1 MKNVVLSGTSSAS
14 DGTESP
20 EAVYRRR
27 QTERQDALNLAEREG
42 ERLGNARLGL
52 AVLALVLIL
61 LPLFVKTGEAW
72 WGLLP
77 VVALFIGLGKVQDRV
92 FDRKRRLEGA
102 LGFYRDGLARFEERW
117 RELPDDGEDLGER
130 HRADVHYVDD
140 LDLFGSA
147 SVYQLFSRATT
158 SLGRRTLGRWLV
170 TAERSDEVSARQAA
184 VLELMP
190 LLDFREALVTA
201 SAGESGAHLDDERL
215 LHWAEAS
222 AVIPFAP
229 GLRFLG
235 IFQPAVLLIS
245 GGFFLFGG
253 HPAPLVIA
261 AIAQGLTLILTRN
274 ISGERAD
281 VLSGPERVLNRYA
294 QMIATVEGQ
303 SFTSRRLIELRD
315 RLVSNGH
322 SASKRIRALHWL
334 VDLLDARL
342 NMFFALTIGPA
353 LLWNLNLVLRA
364 EDWRRRAGPQLR
376 RWLEVL
382 AEFEALS
389 SLAAVGYERPDYC
402 MPTLKDGPLM
412 FEAEHLAHPLIDR
425 SVVVANDLTLAGP
438 SSVLLLSG
446 SNMSGKSTLLRA
458 VGVNIVLAQA
468 GAPVAARRFAISS
481 IEPMTSVRIV
491 DSLAKGT
498 SHFYAEIQRL
508 KLIVDAVRSPGRRV
522 LYLLDEVLHGT
533 NSRERYIG
541 AVAVIRWLSKA
552 GAVGIVTTHDLAL
565 VKLEDELG
573 KARVRNCHLSDDV
586 DGEKIRFD
594 YRLREGPVVST
605 NALRLMR
612 SIGMDLDFDSIV
624 SRAPEAQ
631 VPGD

>member
-1 MKNVVLSGTSSAS
+1 MKHAVSSGAAPASSTA
-14 DGTESP
+14 SP
-20 EAVYRRR
+20 EVIYRQRLADR
-27 QTERQDALNLAEREG
+27 QAALNLAERQG
-42 ERLGNARLGL
+42 EWLGNARLGL
-52 AVLALVLIL
+52 ALVALVLIL

-77 VVALFIGLGKVQDRV
+77 VVSLFIGLGKFQDRV
-92 FDRKRRLEGA
+92 FDRTRRLEGS

-117 RELPDDGEDLGER
+117 RELPDDGEDLGVLQ
-130 HRADVHYVDD
+130 RAKVHYADD
-140 LDLFGSA
+140 LDLFGPA

-170 TAERSDEVSARQAA
+170 TAESREEIGARQAA
-184 VLELMP
+184 VLELIP
-190 LLDFREALVTA
+190 ALDFREALVTA
-201 SAGESGAHLDDERL
+201 SAGESGARLDDERL

-222 AVIPFAP
+222 EVIPFSP

-245 GGFFLFGG
+245 GGFFLLGG
-253 HPAPLVIA
+253 HPAPLAVA
-261 AIAQGLTLILTRN
+261 AIAQGLTLILTRT

-294 QMIATVEGQ
+294 QMIATVEGRN
-303 SFTSRRLIELRD
+303 FTSPRLVELRS

-322 SASKRIRALHWL
+322 SASKSIRSLHWL

-364 EDWRRRAGPQLR
+364 EDWRRRAGPRLR
-376 RWLEVL
+376 GWLEVL

-389 SLAAVGYERPDYC
+389 SFAAVGYERTDYS
-402 MPTLKDGPLM
+402 MPVLKEGPLT
-412 FEAEHLAHPLIDR
+412 FEAEQLAHPLIDR
-425 SVVVANDLTLAGP
+425 AVVVANDLTLAGP

-468 GAPVAARRFAISS
+468 GAPVAAKRLTITP

-508 KLIVDAVRSPGRRV
+508 KLIVDAVRNPGRPV

-565 VKLEDELG
+565 TKLEGELG
-573 KARVRNCHLSDDV
+573 KDRVRNCHLSDDV
-586 DGEKIRFD
+586 DVGGEKIRFD

-612 SIGMDLDFDSIV
+612 SIGMDLDFDSV
-624 SRAPEAQ
+624 TSLAS
-631 VPGD
+631 